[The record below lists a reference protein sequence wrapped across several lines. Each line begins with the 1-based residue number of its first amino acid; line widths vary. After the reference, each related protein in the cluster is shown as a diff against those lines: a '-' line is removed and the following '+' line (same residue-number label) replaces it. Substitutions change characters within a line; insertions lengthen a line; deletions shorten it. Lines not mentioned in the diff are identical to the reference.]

1 MEEFNMKLEVKL
13 LGQTFSNPLL
23 PASGPSV
30 GSLHSLQFFNDS
42 KVGGIVTKT
51 ISIEGAK
58 VKKPC
63 IVASNHLVYNTE
75 LWSEL
80 PLTEWYKYI
89 LPELK
94 KTLKKPL
101 IVCAGYTAE
110 DFEQSIPVLEEYA
123 DFFEVSTHYG
133 KDALKDLVTS
143 ICRLTDKPVF
153 IKLSPHEQD
162 YLGFIETAVSCGA
175 KGVVA
180 INSVG
185 PGICISLKNKAV
197 TIGVGEGH
205 SWISGP
211 AIKPIALQRV
221 MSIRKHY
228 PDLPIIAC
236 GGVSTA
242 EDVLEFI
249 LAGADLVQML
259 SSALIN
265 GRQVYDQIVDELP
278 FVMNKYNIESIKSLR
293 ETPLEILPK
302 GKGGFPNIDQAKC
315 VLCNKCIKICP
326 EIAMSLDKKIITDTT
341 RCIRC
346 GLCESRCPTEAI
358 SGVL

>member
-1 MEEFNMKLEVKL
+1 MNLKMKL
-13 LGQTFSNPLL
+13 LGIEFENPLL

-30 GSLHSLQFFNDS
+30 GSLHSLEFFNDS
-42 KVGGIVTKT
+42 KIGGIVTKT
-51 ISIEGAK
+51 ISVVGAD
-58 VKKPC
+58 VPKPC
-63 IVASNHLVYNTE
+63 IVGNAHTIYNTE

-80 PLTEWYKYI
+80 PLEAWSEDI
-89 LPELK
+89 LPKLK
-94 KTLKKPL
+94 SKLKKPL

-110 DFEQSIPVLEEYA
+110 DFKVTIPKLEPFA

-133 KDALKDLVTS
+133 KDNLDALVRS
-143 ICRLTDKPVF
+143 ICSLTDKPVF
-153 IKLSPHEQD
+153 IKLSPHVAD
-162 YLGFIETAVSCGA
+162 FIGFIDIALNAGA

-185 PGICISLKNKAV
+185 PGICVDLKSRSLK
-197 TIGVGEGH
+197 IGTPDGH
-205 SWISGP
+205 SWVSGP

-221 MSIRKHY
+221 MTIRKYY

-236 GGVSTA
+236 GGVANA

-265 GRQVYDQIVDELP
+265 GRQLYDQIVDELP
-278 FVMNKYNIESIKSLR
+278 FVMNKYDIESLESLR
-293 ETPLEILPK
+293 HTGLEIAVK
-302 GKGGFPNIDQAKC
+302 GEGNFPRVDEAKC
-315 VLCNKCIKICP
+315 VLCHRCEKICP
-326 EIAMSLDKKIITDTT
+326 EFAMAQNKKIINDPQ

-346 GLCESRCPTEAI
+346 GLCESRCPTGAI